1 MREVFFRE
9 DRTLILQAQDY
20 LNNKVKLRVAR
31 IELENKAPVKW
42 DFNSGDHS
50 KAVANLKQQMTCDEN
65 SHIL

>member
-65 SHIL
+65 CHIL